1 MKTLINIW
9 LISMMAVFASCEDN
23 YSAPQESEIVVE
35 GWIEEGGFPVVM
47 LTKSVAIQKEYQNLS
62 DLDDN
67 LIRWAKVTIY
77 DGNDSIILTGKY
89 DDAYMPPYIYTTS
102 KMSGQA
108 GHTYTLKVEYQDYLA
123 TASTTILPAPVIE
136 HVTVERSDES
146 DTLYQVKIQFYEDP
160 LQKNYY
166 QVFSRVGGNNKQF
179 LASFMGTLDDQ
190 ILDTHPIVP
199 VYRGRQ
205 LGSGTYLSN
214 FKKSDSV
221 VIKLSQIDAIS
232 YNFWDDYT
240 KNLSLSGFL
249 MLPPYSNIRSN
260 ITGGTG
266 YWCGMGSS
274 VRYVI
279 ISDEISTP

>member
-1 MKTLINIW
+1 MKTLIKIW
-9 LISMMAVFASCEDN
+9 LISMMAFFASCEDN
-23 YSAPQESEIVVE
+23 YIAPQESEIVVE

-47 LTKSVAIQKEYQNLS
+47 LTKSVAIQKEYQDLS
-62 DLDDN
+62 DLDDY
-67 LIRWAKVTIY
+67 LIRWAKVTVY

-108 GHTYTLKVEYQDYLA
+108 GHTYTLKVEYRDYLA

-166 QVFSRVGGNNKQF
+166 QVFSRVGGNNKQY

-221 VIKLSQIDAIS
+221 AIKLSQIDANS

-279 ISDEISTP
+279 ISDEISVP

>member
-1 MKTLINIW
+1 MKTLIKIW
-9 LISMMAVFASCEDN
+9 LISMMAFFASCEDN
-23 YSAPQESEIVVE
+23 YIAPQESEIVVE

-108 GHTYTLKVEYQDYLA
+108 GHTYTLKVEYRDYLA

-166 QVFSRVGGNNKQF
+166 QVFSRVGGNNKQY

-214 FKKSDSV
+214 FTKSDSV
-221 VIKLSQIDAIS
+221 AIKLSQIDANS

>member
-1 MKTLINIW
+1 
-9 LISMMAVFASCEDN
+9 MMAFFASCEDN
-23 YSAPQESEIVVE
+23 YIAPQESEIVVE

-108 GHTYTLKVEYQDYLA
+108 GHTYTLKVEYRDYLA

-166 QVFSRVGGNNKQF
+166 QVFSRVGGNNKQY

-190 ILDTHPIVP
+190 ILDTHPFVP

-221 VIKLSQIDAIS
+221 AIKLSQIDANS

-279 ISDEISTP
+279 ISDEISVP